1 MSYSSLHVLA
11 ENEEIAVKVTKYG
24 VILCRVSIQFFNQ
37 IEEEEFDCVDLTVV
51 GKEKGVVENGGIAIE
66 KKT

>member
-1 MSYSSLHVLA
+1 MSYSSLHV
-11 ENEEIAVKVTKYG
+11 VTKYG

-66 KKT
+66 KKTQ